1 MAESEIHLEPNP
13 SFDWSR
19 VLWGA
24 PNATI
29 SDDCSYCEACIPE
42 DAVPLRLWNEAG
54 WGAQFCDACMTK
66 YWGFSPGQNALAG
79 MM

>member
-29 SDDCSYCEACIPE
+29 SDDCSYCGACIPRWRRMILTGSNLTE
-42 DAVPLRLWNEAG
+42 KEKQDV
-54 WGAQFCDACMTK
+54 
-66 YWGFSPGQNALAG
+66 YQNSDW
-79 MM
+79 